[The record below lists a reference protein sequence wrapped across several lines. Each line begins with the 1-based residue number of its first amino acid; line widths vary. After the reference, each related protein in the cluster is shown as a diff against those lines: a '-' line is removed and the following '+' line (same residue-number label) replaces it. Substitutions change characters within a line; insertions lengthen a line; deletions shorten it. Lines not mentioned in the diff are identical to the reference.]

1 MVESDRVRPP
11 APRRNLEA
19 RLSEGRIKELDIKAR
34 ANVDPETADEIS
46 SSAVDTGRVGLDD
59 DGMFTE
65 PFL

>member
-1 MVESDRVRPP
+1 MESERVRPP

-19 RLSEGRIKELDIKAR
+19 RLSEGKIKELDINAR
-34 ANVDPETADEIS
+34 ASVDPDTADEIS

-59 DGMFTE
+59 DGISTE